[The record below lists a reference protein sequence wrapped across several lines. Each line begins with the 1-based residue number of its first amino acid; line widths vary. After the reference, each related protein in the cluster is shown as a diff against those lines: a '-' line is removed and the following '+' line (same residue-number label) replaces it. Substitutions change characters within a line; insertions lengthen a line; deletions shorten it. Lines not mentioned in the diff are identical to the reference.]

1 MNSATERVTRLL
13 NGQSTR
19 ETDDS
24 FEDETS
30 RSGDA
35 YDSEPTTM
43 SRDDLKAAV
52 KEGVTEALDE
62 REASSETDDESAE
75 ESSSGSSRL
84 RPAVSLLATIGTIG
98 TIAYLRRRRTTGTND
113 EEDTHTQT
121 LDDQP

>member
-1 MNSATERVTRLL
+1 MNTTTERVAKLL

-24 FEDETS
+24 
-30 RSGDA
+30 SGAEASTD
-35 YDSEPTTM
+35 DEPTTM

-84 RPAVSLLATIGTIG
+84 RKAGSLLATLGAIGA
-98 TIAYLRRRRTTGTND
+98 IAYLRRRRTTGTTD

-121 LDDQP
+121 LEDQR